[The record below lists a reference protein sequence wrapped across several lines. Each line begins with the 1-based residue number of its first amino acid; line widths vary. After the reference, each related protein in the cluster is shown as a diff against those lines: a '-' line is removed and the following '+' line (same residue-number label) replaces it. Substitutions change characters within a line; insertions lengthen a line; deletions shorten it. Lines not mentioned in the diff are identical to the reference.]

1 MLNRLRD
8 WLCPDLG
15 IDLGTVN
22 TLITVRGKGVVVNEP
37 SVVAL
42 EKKSQQILG
51 RGAAVGKLA
60 RQMVGRTPGSIE
72 AVKPVRHGVI
82 TDFVL
87 CEQML
92 RYFMQK
98 AAPQR
103 SAMRPRVVIA
113 VPSGISPVEKRAVFN
128 SAERAGAG
136 RIYLVEKAKA
146 ASIGAGLPISE
157 PLASMVCD
165 IGGGTT
171 ESAILSLG
179 EIVASRSSRIAGE
192 AMDEAIVDYVRQRFS
207 LRIGIA
213 TAEQLKLDVGSA
225 SPLDDELTTEVRG
238 LDAISGIPRKAIIT
252 SEEVRL
258 ALEDSLWKI
267 VNNIKATIEV
277 CDPELI
283 GDLADTGIMLT
294 GGGAMLRNCDQF
306 FRDHLGIPVRIA
318 SEPLTTV
325 AQGTAICLEHLQ
337 HWRKKMQTE
346 GVGF

>member
-8 WLCPDLG
+8 WICPDLG

-22 TLITVRGKGVVVNEP
+22 TLITLRGAGVVVNEP

-42 EKKSQQILG
+42 EKKTRQILG

-60 RQMVGRTPGSIE
+60 KQMVGRTPSSIE
-72 AVKPVRHGVI
+72 AVKPIRHGVI
-82 TDFVL
+82 TDFHL

-92 RYFMQK
+92 RYFMNK
-98 AAPQR
+98 AAPQK
-103 SAMRPRVVIA
+103 SGIRPRVVIA

-136 RIYLVEKAKA
+136 RIYLIEEAKA

-165 IGGGTT
+165 LGGGTS

-192 AMDEAIVDYVRQRFS
+192 AMDEAIVDYIRQRYS
-207 LRIGIA
+207 LRIGMA
-213 TAEQLKLDVGSA
+213 TAEQLKIEIGSA
-225 SPLDDELTTEVRG
+225 HPLDTELNAEVRG
-238 LDAISGIPRKAIIT
+238 LDSISGIPRKAIIT

-258 ALEDSLWKI
+258 ALEDCLWKI
-267 VNNIKATIEV
+267 ISNIKATIEV

-283 GDLADTGIMLT
+283 GDLAETGLILT
-294 GGGAMLRNCDQF
+294 GGGALLRNVDLF
-306 FRDHLGIPVRIA
+306 FREHLGIPVRIDP
-318 SEPLTTV
+318 EPLTTV
-325 AQGTAICLEHLQ
+325 ARGTAICLEHLQ
-337 HWRKKMQTE
+337 YWRRRFQTE